1 MADDTADRAGTNDA
15 DEELLRRA
23 ELALTQLHNRHGL
36 EADQAATLTAIRLR
50 LEGRERAS
58 LEDLLRAGKDVAERD
73 PLAEALDRKPNA
85 PSFEDALKRSE
96 RKRGPSLEDLL

>member
-1 MADDTADRAGTNDA
+1 MAEDTADSRAG

-36 EADQAATLTAIRLR
+36 ETDQAATLTAIRLR
-50 LEGRERAS
+50 LEGHERAS

-73 PLAEALDRKPNA
+73 PLSEAIGRKRAA
-85 PSFEDALKRSE
+85 PSFEDALERSQ

>member
-1 MADDTADRAGTNDA
+1 VADDKVNA

-58 LEDLLRAGKDVAERD
+58 LDDLLRAGKDVAEPD
-73 PLAEALDRKPNA
+73 PLAEAMRRRQQG

-96 RKRGPSLEDLL
+96 RKRGPSLDDLL

>member
-1 MADDTADRAGTNDA
+1 MADDSAGRAGV

-36 EADQAATLTAIRLR
+36 ETDQSATLTAIRLR

-73 PLAEALDRKPNA
+73 PLAEALGRKPTG

>member
-1 MADDTADRAGTNDA
+1 LHVADDNVNA

-23 ELALTQLHNRHGL
+23 ELALTQLHNRYGL
-36 EADQAATLTAIRLR
+36 ETDQAATLTAIRLR

-58 LEDLLRAGKDVAERD
+58 LEDLLRAGEDVAERD
-73 PLAEALDRKPNA
+73 PLTEAMRRKEQG
-85 PSFEDALKRSE
+85 PSFEDALERSK

>member
-1 MADDTADRAGTNDA
+1 MAEDTADRAGA

-23 ELALTQLHNRHGL
+23 ELALTQLHNRYGL
-36 EADQAATLTAIRLR
+36 ETDQAATLTAIRLR

-73 PLAEALDRKPNA
+73 PLTEAMGRQQTG
-85 PSFEDALKRSE
+85 PSFEDALKRSQ